1 MPNGLAAISK
11 ASGLFAPVSG
21 PSGFGIDVNMFAMW
35 SSTQGLFGGIRS
47 AIALRIIRLYGLRDV
62 DGFD

>member
-21 PSGFGIDVNMFAMW
+21 RSGFGIDVNMFAMW
-35 SSTQGLFGGIRS
+35 SSTQGLL
-47 AIALRIIRLYGLRDV
+47 AV
-62 DGFD
+62 FDLQ